1 MNNSITPHLPW
12 LNIMFLRKLSKHEL
26 SQLAW
31 HTIHFSID
39 ISGDFSLEIFR
50 KAAIYTVGLVPLA
63 HSKVVKLNDEFYFKS
78 IDKNEVPFKTI
89 NLEKDSDYPNI
100 YKELINTAVDSTRS
114 QLEITIVKYNN
125 SSKHTIVFSIAHSI
139 VSGRTGV
146 EFINLVLNTY
156 QSALNEVELQ
166 NNHFPLDPS
175 MASFSSN
182 QKNHILAS
190 VYADPIK
197 LGQTFSPI
205 PLSSE
210 EQNPN
215 NLATD
220 FIDVPLQ
227 KNDFLKLK
235 AACKERGVSV
245 NSYLSACQIMASLE
259 TYPEAHNSKFV
270 SHNLAVDP
278 RKYIQNTVQKGNL
291 MQFSYS
297 GIFFFEVI
305 HLSDVWSLAKDIG
318 KRVEEYLT
326 SDQMHATLKNIE
338 TSNYSV
344 EHPNEAV
351 LDENFHWTTCN
362 SNLGLVHLGENL
374 SAVNVTDFKFIV
386 NRINGSHLL
395 FISSFDSTLSLRYAF
410 SSPRYSKKT
419 IQSIADNMLKIIQSN
434 LCSS

>member
-1 MNNSITPHLPW
+1 
-12 LNIMFLRKLSKHEL
+12 MFLRKLSKHEL

-31 HTIHFSID
+31 HTIHFSIN
-39 ISGDFSLEIFR
+39 ISGDFNLEVFR
-50 KAAIYTVGLVPLA
+50 KAAIYTIGLVPLA
-63 HSKVVKLNDEFYFKS
+63 HSKVVKLNDDFYFKS
-78 IDKNEVPFKTI
+78 IDKNKVPFKTI
-89 NLEKDSDYPNI
+89 NLETDSDYPNI
-100 YKELINTAVDSTRS
+100 YKELINTAVDSTQS
-114 QLEITIVKYNN
+114 QLEITTIKYNN
-125 SSKHTIVFSIAHSI
+125 QSKHTIIFSIAHSV

-146 EFINLVLNTY
+146 EFIDLVLNAY
-156 QSALNEVELQ
+156 QSALNEGELQ
-166 NNHFPLDPS
+166 GICFPLDSS
-175 MASFSSN
+175 MASLSSK
-182 QKNHILAS
+182 QEDQIEAGI
-190 VYADPIK
+190 YADPIK

-210 EQNPN
+210 EANPN
-215 NLATD
+215 NLVTD
-220 FIDVPLQ
+220 FIDIPLQ
-227 KNDFLKLK
+227 KNDFIKLK
-235 AACKERGVSV
+235 TACREHGVSV

-259 TYPEAHNSKFV
+259 TYPEAHKAKFV

-326 SDQMHATLKNIE
+326 SDQMHATLRSIE
-338 TSNYSV
+338 TSDYSV
-344 EHPNEAV
+344 DNPNEAV

-362 SNLGLVHLGENL
+362 SNLGLVQLGENL
-374 SAVNVTDFKFIV
+374 SSINVTDFKFIV

-395 FISSFDSTLSLRYAF
+395 FISSFDNTLSLRYAF

-419 IQSIADNMLKIIQSN
+419 IQSIADKILEVIHSS
-434 LCSS
+434 LCLS